1 MEIGAQDL
9 EWTRA
14 QEIVLSVDLV
24 KADKEQL
31 RFLAIID
38 GIRSLHHSGP
48 ALDHAIYRFFKKKMH
63 TIFAANRDDSQTVSL
78 FCFCNCS
85 GTDIV
90 GSHCSQGM
98 RISRPR

>member
-48 ALDHAIYRFFKKKMH
+48 ALDHAIYRFF
-63 TIFAANRDDSQTVSL
+63 
-78 FCFCNCS
+78 
-85 GTDIV
+85 
-90 GSHCSQGM
+90 
-98 RISRPR
+98 